1 MTISI
6 KFDMKKGECIVHHEI
21 VKSSKDPKCILLY
34 KTLCYLDIEGLLP
47 KGYLTK
53 IKNGKINY
61 DSAFKYCKN
70 IYKNYEVPIYYSL
83 MPTKKIP
90 NQYIVVA
97 IQRVVA

>member
-1 MTISI
+1 MSTTF
-6 KFDMKKGECIVHHEI
+6 KFDMKEGECIVHHEI
-21 VKSSKDPKCILLY
+21 VKSSKDPKFILLY

-61 DSAFKYCKN
+61 DSALKYCKN
-70 IYKNYEVPIYYSL
+70 IYKNNNIPIYYSL
-83 MPTKKIP
+83 MPTKKAE